1 MRVIA
6 GDAKG
11 RKLVAP
17 DVPGLRP
24 TSDRVR
30 EATFDI
36 LEARELV
43 EGAAVL
49 DLFAGSGALG
59 IEALS
64 RGAGGVT
71 FVEHDRRAMAA
82 IEHNLE
88 VTGYLGAP
96 GVRMVRADVLVWT
109 ATHGRG
115 TSDVALADPPYDL
128 DSFQTVLAQLDAPTV
143 LIEHRSVLTLP
154 DGYIVS
160 REYRYGG
167 TLVTLL
173 AAARDAAQ
181 AADSETSPATPDTA
195 PDTDKDPA

>member
-17 DVPGLRP
+17 DVPGIRP

-30 EATFDI
+30 EAMFDI
-36 LEARELV
+36 LEARDMV
-43 EGAAVL
+43 ADAVVL

-71 FVEHDRRAMAA
+71 FVEQDRRAIAT

-88 VTGYLGAP
+88 RTGYLGSA
-96 GVRMVRADVLVWT
+96 GVRVVRADVLVWT
-109 ATHGRG
+109 VDHGRFG
-115 TSDVALADPPYDL
+115 ADVALADPPYAFDGFGTL
-128 DSFQTVLAQLDAPTV
+128 LAQLHAPTV
-143 LIEHRSVLTLP
+143 LVEHRHELTAP
-154 DGYIVS
+154 VGYDVS

-173 AAARDAAQ
+173 EAVTDAGQ
-181 AADSETSPATPDTA
+181 AADGGASSSV
-195 PDTDKDPA
+195 PDTDKDHA

>member
-1 MRVIA
+1 
-6 GDAKG
+6 
-11 RKLVAP
+11 
-17 DVPGLRP
+17 
-24 TSDRVR
+24 
-30 EATFDI
+30 
-36 LEARELV
+36 
-43 EGAAVL
+43 
-49 DLFAGSGALG
+49 
-59 IEALS
+59 
-64 RGAGGVT
+64 
-71 FVEHDRRAMAA
+71 
-82 IEHNLE
+82 
-88 VTGYLGAP
+88 
-96 GVRMVRADVLVWT
+96 VLVWT